1 MVGGRWLRFVIGGAV
16 PPDASQKPLEVKVWR
31 DRSLILRA
39 LRRDGSALTRY
50 VRMRDGAA
58 WVMLQIETDRT
69 WRPSEYGST
78 DARELGV
85 AVAPWAFVDA
95 LPPDAVTIE

>member
-1 MVGGRWLRFVIGGAV
+1 MKLR
-16 PPDASQKPLEVKVWR
+16 R

-39 LRRDGSALTRY
+39 LRRDGSPLIRY
-50 VRMRDGAA
+50 VRMRDGAG

-69 WRPSEYGST
+69 WRPSEYGLN

-85 AVAPWAFVDA
+85 TVAPWAFVDA